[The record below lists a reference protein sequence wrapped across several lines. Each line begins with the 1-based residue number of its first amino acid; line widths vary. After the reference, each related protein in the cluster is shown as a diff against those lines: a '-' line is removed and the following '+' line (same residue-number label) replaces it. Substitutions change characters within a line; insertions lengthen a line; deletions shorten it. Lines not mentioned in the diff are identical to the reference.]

1 MFSIIVVEGIT
12 MLIKT
17 VMIKEYPIHYVI
29 DPHTG
34 LPTDIIEL
42 K

>member
-1 MFSIIVVEGIT
+1 MFSIIVIEGIT

-17 VMIKEYPIHYVI
+17 VMIKDNPIHYVI